1 MSDLTTQIAV
11 LETQMKTIAKQVDDG
26 FSNNSKE
33 HKDIIALFERAMEK
47 KADRWV
53 QSVIVWVGSI
63 VGLAVIGALMS
74 LILIR

>member
-11 LETQMKTIAKQVDDG
+11 LETQMKNVIEKVDEG

-33 HKDIIALFERAMEK
+33 HKELLALFEKALEK

-53 QSVIVWVGSI
+53 QQVIIWAGSVVGVAI
-63 VGLAVIGALMS
+63 LGALMT
-74 LILIR
+74 LILK